1 MPGSPGTSGPVHESL
16 DPLRRLARGAFGRV
30 PPCGRRSRALW
41 AAGTGVAATAL
52 LLPLVSAGPY
62 ATADQR
68 DTSRLQQQFTD
79 AAEDYRVPESV
90 LLGVSYLQSRW
101 DAHDGAPSV
110 SGGYGPMHLTDAG
123 TALARSAAAHDG
135 HFGSGS
141 EDPRG
146 DTARPALKPDAA
158 TERAR
163 TPKTSELPARLR
175 TAERAAKLT
184 DVSGKQLR
192 ESTAANLRGGAA
204 LLAAAQKKLGRP
216 LSSDPADWYGAV
228 ASYPAAS
235 EPGTATAFADDVF
248 AVMRSG
254 EQRTTD
260 SGQQVRLE
268 ADPGLRADPSQADGI
283 GQARPRSS
291 SGEKPECP
299 RSVSCEWLPA
309 PYEEYTDD
317 NGNPNYGNHDKARRP
332 GSASVDYIVVHD
344 TEGNWDTVMDLIQ
357 DPTYVSW
364 NYSLRSSD
372 GHIAQHVRGK
382 DAAWHAGN
390 WYVNAKSVGLEHEG
404 FLTDPDAWY
413 TEAMYRSSARL
424 VRYLAAKYDI
434 PLDRQHILGHDNVPG
449 VTTANIPG
457 MHTDPGPYFDWQHYF
472 TLIGRPFVPKAAP
485 DSKLLTIRPD
495 YDKHRPE
502 YTKCDDSGDPC
513 PAHGSGAVRLHN
525 APDADSELVQ
535 DDGLHPGGKSTTGVN
550 DTGARA
556 STGQQ
561 YAVADRKGEW
571 TAIWYL
577 GQKAWFHNPKKQP
590 TAVPARGKL
599 IVPKAGKD
607 EIPVYGRA
615 YPEKEAYPEGIPAQ
629 ELSPLPYKIKAGQAY
644 AAGLKTRGEYLYAK
658 EFDPEAEK
666 FKVVRGDLT
675 YYQIQLG
682 HRVAFVKADD
692 VRVTG
697 SSS

>member
-1 MPGSPGTSGPVHESL
+1 MPGLPDSVLDAL
-16 DPLRRLARGAFGRV
+16 DPLRRRTRSALSRL
-30 PPCGRRSRALW
+30 PLKGRRSRTLLAT
-41 AAGTGVAATAL
+41 AVGATATAL
-52 LLPLVSAGPY
+52 LLPLASPGPY
-62 ATADQR
+62 ATAEQR
-68 DTSRLQQQFTD
+68 DTARLQQHFAE
-79 AAEDYRVPESV
+79 AAEQYDVPESV

-101 DAHDGAPSV
+101 DTHAGAPSV
-110 SGGYGPMHLTDAG
+110 SGGYGPMHLTDAR
-123 TALARSAAAHDG
+123 TALADAPPHVG
-135 HFGSGS
+135 HGGS
-141 EDPRG
+141 EDARG
-146 DTARPALKPDAA
+146 DTARQ
-158 TERAR
+158 AR
-163 TPKTSELPARLR
+163 TAAAGAKALEAGELPARLR
-175 TAERAAKLT
+175 TAERAADLT
-184 DVSGKQLR
+184 GLPKKKLR
-192 ESTAANLRGGAA
+192 ESPAANVRGGAA

-216 LSSDPADWYGAV
+216 LSSDPADWFGAV
-228 ASYPAAS
+228 AAFPGAS
-235 EPGTATAFADDVF
+235 EPAAGTTFANDVF
-248 AVMRSG
+248 DVVRSG

-260 SGQQVRLE
+260 SGQRIALE
-268 ADPGLRADPSQADGI
+268 AVPGLRAEESQADGL
-283 GQARPRSS
+283 GLKQTRSS
-291 SGEKPECP
+291 GQKAEPECP

-317 NGNPNYGNHDKARRP
+317 DGEPNYGNHDKARRP
-332 GSASVDYIVVHD
+332 ESASVDYIVVHD
-344 TEGNWDTVMDLIQ
+344 TEGPWNVVMDLIQ
-357 DPTYVSW
+357 DPKYVSW

-404 FLTDPDAWY
+404 FLADPDAWY
-413 TEAMYRSSARL
+413 TEAMYLSSARL
-424 VRYLAAKYDI
+424 VKYLAAKYDI

-449 VTTANIPG
+449 VTSANIPG

-472 TLIGRPFVPKAAP
+472 TLLGKPFTPKAGPGSAMV
-485 DSKLLTIRPD
+485 TIRPD
-495 YDKHRPE
+495 YDKHQPE

-513 PAHGSGAVRLHN
+513 PAHGSGAVRLHT
-525 APDADSELVQ
+525 APEAGSPLVK
-535 DDGLHPGGKSTTGVN
+535 DIGLRPGGQESTTGVN

-561 YAVADRKGEW
+561 YAVAGRKGDW
-571 TAIWYL
+571 TAVWYL
-577 GQKAWFHNPKKQP
+577 GQKAWFHNPKGQP

-599 IVPKAGKD
+599 VVPKAGKD

-615 YPEKEAYPEGIPAQ
+615 YPEKEAYPESVPVQ
-629 ELSPLPYKIKAGQAY
+629 ELSPLPYKIAKGQAY

-658 EFDPEAEK
+658 EYDPKAEK

-692 VRVTG
+692 VRVVN

>member
-1 MPGSPGTSGPVHESL
+1 MPGSPGSVPDAP
-16 DPLRRLARGAFGRV
+16 DPFRRLARKILSRPALKS
-30 PPCGRRSRALW
+30 RRSRTLW
-41 AAGTGVAATAL
+41 ATAVGATATAL
-52 LLPLVSAGPY
+52 LVPLVASGPY
-62 ATADQR
+62 ATAEQR
-68 DTSRLQQQFTD
+68 DTSELQQNFAD
-79 AAEDYRVPESV
+79 AAKEYRVPQSV

-110 SGGYGPMHLTDAG
+110 SGGYGPMHLTDAR
-123 TALARSAAAHDG
+123 TALAGASGHAGHD
-135 HFGSGS
+135 SS
-141 EDPRG
+141 EDARG
-146 DTARPALKPDAA
+146 DTARPARRAAADAKA
-158 TERAR
+158 LDVR
-163 TPKTSELPARLR
+163 KLPARLR

-184 DVSGKQLR
+184 GLSKKQLR
-192 ESTAANLRGGAA
+192 ESPAANVRGGAA

-216 LSSDPADWYGAV
+216 LSSDPADWFGAV

-235 EPGTATAFADDVF
+235 ESGTGAAFANDVF
-248 AVMRSG
+248 DVVRSG
-254 EQRTTD
+254 ERRTTD
-260 SGQQVRLE
+260 SGQRLTLESDPALKADE
-268 ADPGLRADPSQADGI
+268 AQAD
-283 GQARPRSS
+283 AKTLRSA
-291 SGEKPECP
+291 GEKPECP

-317 NGNPNYGNHDKARRP
+317 EGNPSYGNHDKAKRP

-344 TEGNWDTVMDLIQ
+344 TEGAWDTVMDLIQ

-424 VRYLAAKYDI
+424 VKYLAAKYDI
-434 PLDRQHILGHDNVPG
+434 PLDRQHVLGHDNIPG

-472 TLIGRPFVPKAAP
+472 
-485 DSKLLTIRPD
+485 KLLGKPFTPKGTQRSATVTIRPD
-495 YDKHRPE
+495 YAKHQPT

-513 PAHGSGAVRLHN
+513 PAHGSGAVRLHT
-525 APDADSELVQ
+525 APDAGSALVK
-535 DDGLHPGGKSTTGVN
+535 DVGLRPGGEESTTGVN

-577 GQKAWFHNPKKQP
+577 GQKAWFHNPKDRP

-599 IVPKAGKD
+599 VTPKDGNA

-615 YPEKEAYPEGIPAQ
+615 YPEEAAYPEGVPAQ
-629 ELSPLPYKIKAGQAY
+629 ALSPLPYKITKGQKY
-644 AAGLKTRGEYLYAK
+644 VAGLKTRGEYLYAK

-692 VRVTG
+692 VRVV
-697 SSS
+697 SSSS